1 MGLPERPG
9 MIRVYLFDRKAGVGQ
24 WGGLDLL
31 VALPANS
38 PDHVVWVD
46 AMNPSAEEDDFLFNR
61 WLPVHTLTH
70 EDICRPARMPGQA
83 PHLPKVEEF
92 PDYLF
97 VITNPVLSGNIEGP
111 GALEAGQL
119 SAVLTRQVLLTVHY
133 RDLDGIEEV
142 MGQLHRHGELAQR
155 GSDYLFHLVLDATVD
170 AYVPLLE
177 TIENKLDDIEQTL
190 FHSRACIVL
199 DQLLGW
205 KRTIVS
211 LRKTVL
217 HEREV
222 LYRLVRGEFRFIE
235 SREVAYY
242 RDVSDHL
249 FRFAEMLET
258 SREMVSDLLQNHL
271 AHASHRLNEVMKVLT
286 AVSTIILPMSLISGI
301 YGMNFQQMPELHWS
315 LGYPMALFLM
325 IGAGSITYWFYR
337 SRGWL

>member
-1 MGLPERPG
+1 
-9 MIRVYLFDRKAGVGQ
+9 MIRVYLFDRRTGAGQ
-24 WGGLDLL
+24 WGGLNLL
-31 VALPANS
+31 ANVPANS
-38 PDHVVWVD
+38 ADHVIWVD
-46 AMNPSAEEDDFLFNR
+46 AQEPTAEEDAFLFTR
-61 WLPVHTLTH
+61 WFPVHTLSH
-70 EDICRPARMPGQA
+70 EDITRPFRLPEQA

-97 VITNPVLSGNIEGP
+97 VITNPVVPGKIEEPGP
-111 GALEAGQL
+111 LEVVQL
-119 SAVLTRQVLLTVHY
+119 SAVLTRHVLVTVHY
-133 RDLDGIEEV
+133 CALPGIEEV
-142 MGQLHRHGELAQR
+142 VGQLQRHAELAQR
-155 GSDYLFHLVLDATVD
+155 GPDYLYHLVLDATVD

-177 TIENKLDDIEQTL
+177 TIENRLDDMEQSL
-190 FHSRACIVL
+190 FHSRACVVL
-199 DQLLGW
+199 DQLLAW

-222 LYRLVRGEFRFIE
+222 LYRLVRGEFSFIE
-235 SREVAYY
+235 QREVAYY

-286 AVSTIILPMSLISGI
+286 AVSTIILPMTLISGI
-301 YGMNFQQMPELHWS
+301 YGMNFQEMPELHWAM
-315 LGYPMALFLM
+315 GYPMALSLM
-325 IGAGSITYWFYR
+325 LVAGSVTYWFYR